1 MHYIFV
7 IVPIIPHTYTPRVQK
22 QWNHSWT
29 DVTAQGVEMSHLG
42 RLLVAHAWAP
52 AQGTLL
58 EVGKSPGKWIIF
70 RETVDFPH
78 LGFTPG
84 YITYFI
90 YTMLARLQCFA
101 DFVLLSRSYFA
112 FQSQGIWCFVSF
124 MKTFVL
130 KPCALSDIQRLLF
143 LSVGLLTCG
152 NFCSHIFC
160 FEMQS
165 PA

>member
-70 RETVDFPH
+70 RETMDFPH

-90 YTMLARLQCFA
+90 YLYIYYAGTATMLCRFCPALTKLFRFP
-101 DFVLLSRSYFA
+101 VSRDLMFCILYEN
-112 FQSQGIWCFVSF
+112 V
-124 MKTFVL
+124 
-130 KPCALSDIQRLLF
+130 CAETMCI
-143 LSVGLLTCG
+143 V
-152 NFCSHIFC
+152 
-160 FEMQS
+160 
-165 PA
+165 